1 MKKLVLSMLLSLTMM
16 VATKAATVII
26 QTDITTNTT
35 WTNNNLYVLKGFI
48 YVTGGSTLTIEP
60 GTVIMG
66 DQVTKGSL
74 IITRGCK
81 IIADGTPTQ
90 PIVFTSPFGPGN
102 RSYGDWGGLIVLGN
116 AKVNDPS
123 GQKLIEGGVDAVKGL
138 YGGNDPADNSGIIRY
153 VRIEFGGIAFVANS
167 EINGLTCGAVG
178 SGTTIDHVQVSYS
191 GDDSYEWFGGSVNCK
206 YLIAHRGWDD
216 DFDTDNSFNG
226 HLQFGVAVRDSLI
239 ADQSGSNGFESDNEG
254 TSPYTNGPITRPIFS
269 NFSVFGPKQT
279 ATGFAA
285 SNFKR
290 ALHLR
295 RNTKTSTYN
304 SVFTGFPIGLK
315 IEQDLTANNAINGE
329 LDFKNNIIAGCTQPL
344 DSTAITVALNMTN
357 WFNANNNS
365 ILANTSD
372 VMSPGVSNYT
382 NPNFI
387 PTAGSPLL
395 SGADFS
401 DADLNDA
408 SITPVTYRGAFGTTD
423 WTKCWSEFNPQ
434 YADYTGAVNYA
445 VATPVITY
453 SGSNTI
459 CDGES
464 ITLTAPTAASY
475 LWSNGETTQS
485 ITVNT
490 TGNYSVTVSSS
501 RGCTASSA
509 PVAVTVNP
517 VPTPIAAAS
526 GATTFCAGGSVTLTA
541 TGGNTYLWT
550 PGGETTASITVNAS
564 GSYVCTATNSNGCS
578 ATTTPIVVTVNAL
591 PTASISAGGPTTFC
605 QGGNVSLSSV
615 AGSSYLWLPGG
626 ETTQTINVN
635 SSGSY
640 ACVLTNADGC
650 SATSSIINVTANPL
664 PTASVSANGPT
675 SFCTGNN
682 VVLTAS
688 AGSAFLWSP
697 GGQTSQS
704 ITVTA
709 SGSYNCTV
717 TNANGC
723 SATSSNT
730 VVSAGAS
737 PSPTIQTSGSTAI
750 CQGSNVTLT
759 ASNSDSYLWSPGG
772 QTTQSITVSTAGSYT
787 VTTTNADACN
797 GTGASAAT
805 VVTVNALPTATI
817 TPNGATTFCE
827 GGNVVLASSTGSS
840 YLWSPGGATTASI
853 SVDASGS
860 YTCTVTNSNGCTAT
874 STPATVTVNAL
885 PTATV
890 TANGPTTFCQ
900 GENVI
905 LTSSAGSTYLW
916 TPGNQTTPSITVN
929 SNGVFS
935 CTVTNSNG
943 CSATSTQIAVNVN
956 QLPTAAFS
964 IIGNLPDITFI
975 NNSTGSSTY
984 SWNFGDGSAAST
996 ATSPTHTYSVNGQY
1010 DVILTAT
1017 SAEGCED
1024 TTMMT
1029 VNINTGIGS
1038 VKAPE
1043 TVVSM
1048 NAFPNPLNNAA
1059 TIQISAN
1066 RNMEAQVYLIDM
1078 TGKVVMNL
1086 WNGNLAI
1093 GMNNITLDASNL
1105 GGGIYFARMVSSEM
1119 NKTTKLVIIK

>member
-1 MKKLVLSMLLSLTMM
+1 MLLSLAMM
-16 VATKAATVII
+16 VASKAATVII

-48 YVTGGSTLTIEP
+48 YVTGGSTLTIQP

-81 IIADGTPTQ
+81 IMADGTLTQ

-123 GQKLIEGGVDAVKGL
+123 GQKLIEGGVDATKGL
-138 YGGNDPADNSGIIRY
+138 YGGTDPADNSGIIRY
-153 VRIEFGGIAFVANS
+153 VRIEFAGIAFALNN
-167 EINGLTCGAVG
+167 EINGLTCGGVG
-178 SGTTIDHVQVSYS
+178 SGTIIDHVQVSYS

-206 YLIAHRGWDD
+206 YLVAHRGWDD

-226 HLQFGVAVRDSLI
+226 HLQFGVSVRDSLI

-254 TSPYTNGPITRPIFS
+254 TAPYTNSPITRPIFS

-279 ATGFAA
+279 STGFAA

-295 RNTKTSTYN
+295 RNTKTCTYN
-304 SVFTGFPIGLK
+304 SVFTGYPVGLK
-315 IEQDLTANNAINGE
+315 IETDATGTNVINGE

-344 DSTAITVALNMTN
+344 DSAGITVALNMTN
-357 WFNANNNS
+357 WFNANSNS

-372 VMSPGVSNYT
+372 AGVPGAGNYT
-382 NPNFI
+382 NPNFL
-387 PTAGSPLL
+387 PTTGSPLL

-408 SITPVTYRGAFGTTD
+408 SITPVSYRGAFGTTD
-423 WTKCWSEFNPQ
+423 WTKCWCEFDPQ
-434 YADYTGAVNYA
+434 TAVYSGAVNYT
-445 VATPVITY
+445 VPTPVITY
-453 SGSNTI
+453 SGSNII
-459 CDGES
+459 CDGET
-464 ITLTAPTAASY
+464 ITLSAPTAASY

-485 ITVNT
+485 ITVNAN
-490 TGNYSVTVSSS
+490 GSYSVTVSST

-509 PVAVTVNP
+509 PVTVTVNP
-517 VPTPIAAAS
+517 LPTPVAAAS

-550 PGGETTASITVNAS
+550 PGGETTASINANTS
-564 GSYVCTATNSNGCS
+564 GSYFCTATNSNGCS
-578 ATTTPIVVTVNAL
+578 LSTTPIVVTVNSL
-591 PTASISAGGPTTFC
+591 PASSISAGGSTTFC
-605 QGGNVSLSSV
+605 QGGNVDLTSV
-615 AGSSYLWLPGG
+615 SGSSYLWLPGG
-626 ETTQTINVN
+626 ETTQTINVT
-635 SSGSY
+635 SSGGY
-640 ACVLTNADGC
+640 ACVLTNASGC
-650 SATSSIINVTANPL
+650 SSTSSIIIVTANAL
-664 PTASVSANGPT
+664 PTATVTANGPT

-682 VVLTAS
+682 VMLTAS
-688 AGSAFLWSP
+688 TGTSYLWFP
-697 GGQTSQS
+697 GGQTTQS

-709 SGSYNCTV
+709 SNTYHCTV
-717 TNANGC
+717 TNGNGC
-723 SATSSNT
+723 SAISSNT
-730 VVSAGAS
+730 IVSAGTS

-750 CQGSNVTLT
+750 CQGNNVTLT
-759 ASNSDSYLWSPGG
+759 ASSADSYLWSPGG
-772 QTTQSITVSTAGSYT
+772 QTTQSITVSTGGSYS

-797 GTGASAAT
+797 GTGTSAAT

-827 GGNVVLASSTGSS
+827 GGSVVLASSTGSS
-840 YLWSPGGATTASI
+840 YLWTPGGATTASI
-853 SVDASGS
+853 SVNASAS
-860 YTCTVTNSNGCTAT
+860 YTCTVTNNNGCSAT
-874 STPATVTVNAL
+874 SSASAVTVNPL
-885 PTATV
+885 PTATIN
-890 TANGPTTFCQ
+890 ANGPTTFCQ
-900 GENVI
+900 GNNVI
-905 LTSSAGSTYLW
+905 LTSTTGSSYHW
-916 TPGNQTTPSITVN
+916 TPGNQTTAAITVN
-929 SNGVFS
+929 NNGVFS

-943 CSATSTQIAVNVN
+943 CSATSSQVAVNVN
-956 QLPTAAFS
+956 ALPTAAFS
-964 IIGNLPDITFI
+964 TIGNLPDLTFI

-996 ATSPTHTYSVNGQY
+996 ATSPTHTYPTNGQY
-1010 DVILTAT
+1010 NVVLTAT
-1017 SAEGCED
+1017 SAEGCSD
-1024 TTMMT
+1024 TSMMT

-1043 TVVSM
+1043 AMVSM
-1048 NAFPNPLNNAA
+1048 KAYPNPLNNAA
-1059 TIQISAN
+1059 TLQISAN

-1078 TGKVVMNL
+1078 TGKVVMNV

-1093 GMNNITLDASNL
+1093 GTNNITLDASNL